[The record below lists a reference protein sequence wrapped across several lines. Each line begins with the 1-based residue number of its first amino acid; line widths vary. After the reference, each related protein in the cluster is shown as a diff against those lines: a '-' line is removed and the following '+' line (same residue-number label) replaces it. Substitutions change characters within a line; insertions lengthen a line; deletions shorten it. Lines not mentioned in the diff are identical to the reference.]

1 MVPVVIA
8 CAWIRRWSRQGVTAA
23 VAMAV
28 AVAVAVAV
36 YNSLMLHTIQLLF

>member
-23 VAMAV
+23 VA
-28 AVAVAVAV
+28 VAVAVAV